1 VSEQNITVK
10 HRYQRGGAL
19 QTYELKLELRLP
31 VRLIR
36 KEMSLIALEVT
47 GEEVK
52 FSLWEI
58 LRTTAMRGGVASDT
72 QGLPSG
78 VILFVGGDFGRLFGG
93 LRCTIASATLVQGSG
108 RTHETPMQ
116 AEPGG
121 PRSGIQGLTTE
132 SECVCCH

>member
-1 VSEQNITVK
+1 MSEQNITVK

-78 VILFVGGDFGRLFGG
+78 ASSKFGG
-93 LRCTIASATLVQGSG
+93 PVWPSFRSAAMQQCLRH
-108 RTHETPMQ
+108 THSRQRQDP
-116 AEPGG
+116 
-121 PRSGIQGLTTE
+121 
-132 SECVCCH
+132 

>member
-1 VSEQNITVK
+1 
-10 HRYQRGGAL
+10 L

-78 VILFVGGDFGRLFGG
+78 VILFVGGDFGHLFGG
-93 LRCTIASATLVQGSG
+93 FCDAPLPPPHSFKAA
-108 RTHETPMQ
+108 
-116 AEPGG
+116 AG
-121 PRSGIQGLTTE
+121 PTKRPCKLSPEVRGVE
-132 SECVCCH
+132 SEA